1 MLTQRFMQRQGGGRI
16 YLVVQVFRMNI
27 RRLEISLGQ
36 NNMVTDFLVGEENV
50 TQVRLNEEIAFFL
63 KRRAPG
69 FVSIFV

>member
-1 MLTQRFMQRQGGGRI
+1 
-16 YLVVQVFRMNI
+16 MNI

-69 FVSIFV
+69 FAPVCIVGR

>member
-1 MLTQRFMQRQGGGRI
+1 MQRQGGRI

-69 FVSIFV
+69 FAPVCIVGR